1 MARHVWTFP
10 FAAALALP
18 VAAQDAQTVT
28 VTGRA
33 PPTAAVSGFD
43 DVPLSRAPF
52 SATVVDASMLA
63 NAGIYNLADVAR
75 TTSGLS
81 DAYNANG
88 YWSNFTVRGFVLD
101 PRNNVRRDGL
111 PINAETSIPLDNKER
126 IEILRGTSGIQAGT
140 SAPGGL
146 VNFVVK
152 RPLDVPLREATIS
165 WRQPGSVLGAAD
177 LSQRFGVGG
186 AIGARLNVAAEHL
199 DPWLRDAH
207 GRRTLAALALDARPA
222 PGTLLEAEV
231 ERSHRSQPSQP
242 AFSLLGNR
250 LPDPVDPRI
259 NLNDQPWSLPVVFT
273 GQTASLRWTQRLADE
288 LMLRVHAM
296 TQRLRTDDRIAFPF
310 GCTAENTF
318 DRYCSDGSFDLY
330 DFRSEGERRRNDA
343 LDVSVG
349 GRANLLAQ
357 DHRWRAGVL
366 LGRQRADL
374 LDQAFNFVGTGT
386 IDGQTVV
393 APDASLIT
401 GSASAR
407 RQRSTEW
414 YARDQW
420 ALPADVSLWLGVR
433 HTQLT
438 TEDSSGIDASQRFT
452 TPWLG
457 VTWQLAASTLLYAS
471 AGQGIESTVV
481 PNLPTYTNAN
491 QALPALKSR
500 QLEAGVKHD
509 ERSWSASATVFD
521 VRRPLFSDVGPA
533 GSLTRVLD
541 GQQHHRGIELDG
553 SWRNGPWTVL
563 ASATALHARRERS
576 IDPANNGLTPVNVP
590 ERTARLQLDHQ
601 LLTVPE
607 LVLSAAVDHEGER
620 FVLLDDS
627 ARIPSWTRLDLAARL
642 VQRLSGTTLTWRLG
656 VDNAT
661 NRRAWRESPFQ
672 FDHVY
677 LYPLAPRT
685 LRASLTAA
693 F

>member
-1 MARHVWTFP
+1 VLLGWR
-10 FAAALALP
+10 
-18 VAAQDAQTVT
+18 
-28 VTGRA
+28 G
-33 PPTAAVSGFD
+33 
-43 DVPLSRAPF
+43 
-52 SATVVDASMLA
+52 AS
-63 NAGIYNLADVAR
+63 
-75 TTSGLS
+75 
-81 DAYNANG
+81 
-88 YWSNFTVRGFVLD
+88 
-101 PRNNVRRDGL
+101 
-111 PINAETSIPLDNKER
+111 
-126 IEILRGTSGIQAGT
+126 
-140 SAPGGL
+140 
-146 VNFVVK
+146 
-152 RPLDVPLREATIS
+152 
-165 WRQPGSVLGAAD
+165 SVLGAVD
-177 LSQRFGVGG
+177 LGTRFGADKAFGV
-186 AIGARLNVAAEHL
+186 RLNAAAEHL
-199 DPWLRDAH
+199 DPLLRASRGTRD
-207 GRRTLAALALDARPA
+207 GLAAALDWKLGRDS
-222 PGTLLEAEV
+222 LLEAEV
-231 ERSHRSQPSQP
+231 EFNRQSQPSQ
-242 AFSLLGNR
+242 AGFSMLGTR
-250 LPDPVDPRI
+250 VPDAHDIDPRI

-457 VTWQLAASTLLYAS
+457 VTWQLKPSTLLYAS